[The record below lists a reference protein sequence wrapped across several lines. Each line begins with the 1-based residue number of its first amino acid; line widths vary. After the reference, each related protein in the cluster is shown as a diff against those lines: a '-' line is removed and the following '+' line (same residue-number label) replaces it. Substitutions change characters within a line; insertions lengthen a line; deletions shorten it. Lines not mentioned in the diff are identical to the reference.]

1 MDETDKLI
9 KQLKRHEGNV
19 TKNGKHSPYK
29 DHLGYLTVGYGRLID
44 PEMDGGISEVEAE
57 YLLLNDVSRFIKE
70 ASQFEWFEGLNEPRK
85 AVIVKMLF
93 NLGLSNFNKFLKFK
107 QAVASRDFEEAA
119 KQMVTGSNGGKSLW
133 AKQVKGRA
141 YELAK
146 QMETG
151 KWQQS

>member
-1 MDETDKLI
+1 MDDSDRMIEQI
-9 KQLKRHEGNV
+9 KRHEGCIL
-19 TKNGKHSPYK
+19 HEYK
-29 DHLGYLTVGYGRLID
+29 DHLGYSTIGYGRLIQ
-44 PEMDGGISEVEAE
+44 EGKGGISEAEAQFM
-57 YLLLNDVSRFIKE
+57 LMNDVAKFMKE
-70 ASQFEWFEGLNEPRK
+70 AQSFDWFDGLNEPRK
-85 AVIVKMLF
+85 AVIVNMLF
-93 NLGLSNFNKFLKFK
+93 NLGLFNFNKFMKFK
-107 QAVASRDFEEAA
+107 QAVADRDFEEAA

>member
-9 KQLKRHEGNV
+9 KQLKRHEGCV
-19 TKNGKHSPYK
+19 LHEYK
-29 DHLGYLTVGYGRLID
+29 DHLGYSTIGYGRLIQED
-44 PEMDGGISEVEAE
+44 KGGISEAEAE
-57 YLLLNDVSRFIKE
+57 YLLLNDVSKFIKE

-85 AVIVKMLF
+85 AVIVNMLF
-93 NLGLSNFNKFLKFK
+93 NLGLYNFNKFLKFK